1 MVEMGLRAL
10 DPVKYGDLCA
20 EVLPKVIEND
30 KEFDRMVEKLE
41 GLTFKKSPTREEKA
55 LAKLI
60 EKLIADYDDE
70 RYAVPHPS
78 PREMLAYLLEQKS
91 LKQADLAPVVGSRAQ
106 VSAILSGRRGISKAL
121 AKKLAEFFHVGV
133 ELFIG

>member
-20 EVLPKVIEND
+20 EIVPKVIEND

-41 GLTFKKSPTREEKA
+41 DLTFKKNPTREEKE
-55 LAKLI
+55 LAKLM
-60 EKLIADYDDE
+60 EKLIADYDDA
-70 RYAVPHPS
+70 RCAVPQPS
-78 PREMLAYLLEQKS
+78 PNEMLAYLLEQKGM
-91 LKQADLAPVVGSRAQ
+91 KQADLAPVVGSRAQ

-121 AKKLAEFFHVGV
+121 AKKLAGFFQVSV
-133 ELFIG
+133 ELFV